1 MRYLKAMALAMVLA
15 VMCGCGRQGGNPAP
29 SPGNDGRG
37 TPAVEEK
44 KEYTGTPVTTPAGVI
59 YIPQEWETPV
69 EYTED
74 RTDGI
79 KFVFT
84 TEGETLYEIV
94 FSTSEKDA
102 LGICQTENGFMYVAV
117 KMEEAENATDDFLSK
132 QESVNVLLEQLELKP
147 VSRAEGQTPDKG
159 SFLLETACGEFEFSA
174 QWQGIITAAENAD
187 GAVEFMA
194 AVPGREKILLFTV
207 SGKEA
212 GSHFSVKKDRGETEL
227 FVTVAE
233 IDFDS
238 SWSEEDKN
246 LVYAM
251 QEEINRL
258 NGEMQ

>member
-102 LGICQTENGFMYVAV
+102 LGICQTEHGFMYVAV
-117 KMEEAENATDDFLSK
+117 KMEEAENATDDYLSK
-132 QESVNVLLEQLELKP
+132 QESVNVLLEQLELKQTSRTDPQGSYTGRPAVDTVP
-147 VSRAEGQTPDKG
+147 VQD
-159 SFLLETACGEFEFSA
+159 
-174 QWQGIITAAENAD
+174 AD
-187 GAVEFMA
+187 D
-194 AVPGREKILLFTV
+194 L
-207 SGKEA
+207 
-212 GSHFSVKKDRGETEL
+212 
-227 FVTVAE
+227 
-233 IDFDS
+233 
-238 SWSEEDKN
+238 
-246 LVYAM
+246 
-251 QEEINRL
+251 
-258 NGEMQ
+258 